1 MLGLLRR
8 SWRWFSTLVRDSSQY
23 PFAFGRRGLVLP
35 AIVPRQQLS
44 QWRAL
49 PWPSTASA
57 PSWKVIG
64 PATTRV
70 ELSGRGTLGPG
81 HLFGNRS
88 EGTGSP
94 RNPSAENVRLRVG
107 PYPRTTLI
115 TSNLTVVSGRCSCN
129 TTTPKAYVFTTTTR
143 IGIKRD
149 PAKRPRSSR
158 PRWSLTPGRLEQLG
172 DCWTGPFVT

>member
-1 MLGLLRR
+1 MTQH
-8 SWRWFSTLVRDSSQY
+8 S
-23 PFAFGRRGLVLP
+23 
-35 AIVPRQQLS
+35 
-44 QWRAL
+44 
-49 PWPSTASA
+49 
-57 PSWKVIG
+57 IG
-64 PATTRV
+64 PKLESDRPATPRV

-94 RNPSAENVRLRVG
+94 RNPSAENMRLRVG

-115 TSNLTVVSGRCSCN
+115 TSNLTVVSGRFSCN

-158 PRWSLTPGRLEQLG
+158 PR
-172 DCWTGPFVT
+172 